1 MTKIQ
6 QQELIASY
14 NYVTIHLYLHENITC
29 LLLWEPIFMDCHSFF
44 FYNFVHGNVFK
55 WIHFHKKIDNDQI
68 SWFIT
73 DAYLWMNGTHKNW
86 TYLKYEKWTTVFY
99 FTIYSYSTVKKNK
112 SFVHVSNIYFYL
124 LKDQWILVS
133 PTYSKMFRTPLF

>member
-55 WIHFHKKIDNDQI
+55 WIHFHKKNRQWSNFMIHHRCLLMDEWYPQKLNV
-68 SWFIT
+68 SKVWE
-73 DAYLWMNGTHKNW
+73 MNYGV
-86 TYLKYEKWTTVFY
+86 LFY
-99 FTIYSYSTVKKNK
+99 NLFLFNRKKTK